1 MDFSRLQKIRHDRSL
16 TTMIILLIMA
26 GCGGSKQSTDDFIT
40 VDVTKSYPQKELI
53 LQDFMDVEYF
63 PLETTDNFVCQ
74 GVVRAINKDFLI
86 ITNSNQINDGDIFVF
101 DRNGK
106 GLTKINRKGQ
116 GNEEYTSAVHVTL
129 LDEEN
134 NEIFI
139 NEPNRI
145 MVYDLTGKFLR
156 SFPKNEGTD
165 FSFLHNYDQE
175 HLICREITNVTDEKS
190 TESQPFAIISKKD
203 GSIVNGVRIQFKKG
217 INALFTINF
226 FGASASIFLSSQ
238 FNSIIPFHDSWILT
252 ELSSDTIFRLL
263 PDLGM
268 IPFITRTPSVH
279 SMTQEIFLF
288 PILITD
294 RFYFME
300 TFKKEVDME
309 SIPIIESFPRQ
320 KIVFDRQTNTIF
332 ECAVYNNDYATE
344 KIVNLSNANINNEI
358 AFCQKIESFELVEAY
373 KKGELKGRLKEIAS
387 GLDAEDNPVIMLVK
401 HKK

>member
-1 MDFSRLQKIRHDRSL
+1 MKRVSLFSV
-16 TTMIILLIMA
+16 IILLVMT
-26 GCGGSKQSTDDFIT
+26 GCGGNKQSTDDFIT
-40 VDVTKSYPQKELI
+40 VDVTQRYPQKELI
-53 LQDFMDVEYF
+53 LQDFMDVEYI
-63 PLETTDNFVCQ
+63 PLETTDDFVCQ
-74 GVVRAINKDFLI
+74 GVVRAINKDFII
-86 ITNSNQINDGDIFVF
+86 ITNSNQINDGDIFVY
-101 DRNGK
+101 DRKGK

-116 GNEEYTSAVHVTL
+116 GDEEYTSALHVTL

-134 NEIFI
+134 NEMFI

-156 SFPKNEGTD
+156 SFPKNEGTN
-165 FSFLHNYDQE
+165 FTFLHNYDRE
-175 HLICREITNVTDEKS
+175 HLICREITNLTDEKS

-203 GSIVNGVRIQFKKG
+203 GSIINDVRIKFRKG
-217 INALFTINF
+217 INSLFTINF
-226 FGASASIFLSSQ
+226 FGASAGIFLSSQ

-279 SMTQEIFLF
+279 SMTPEIFLF
-288 PILITD
+288 PLLITD
-294 RFYFME
+294 RFCFME
-300 TFKKEVDME
+300 TFKKEVDMK
-309 SIPIIESFPRQ
+309 SVPIIESFPRK

-332 ECAVYNNDYATE
+332 EYTVYNNDYTTE
-344 KIVNLSNANINNEI
+344 KTVNLLNANINNEI

-387 GLDAEDNPVIMLVK
+387 GLDVEDNPVIMLVK